1 MRLDVRRFAWTVLA
15 GITLLIPG
23 GTPPLAA
30 DAPGMAFP
38 DTTTV
43 DGNGAATFT
52 LPLALPQGTGGLTP
66 KLSLSYSS
74 HQDNGLLGVGWLLSG
89 THTVARCA
97 PTIAQ
102 DGHTGGVTF
111 TAQDRFCLD
120 GQRLVPIDGGTQG
133 GDGTV
138 YRTEVD
144 GFVKVVSHWDG
155 GQSCGGGP
163 CSFEAFAGNGTVIT
177 FGTEGTGF
185 SGVGAPSGIVAVW
198 AVRSITDSDGNF
210 ITFDY
215 RSNAATGEYQLTG
228 VTYSGV
234 GLANTRGVDFTYE
247 PNAPVEAVTRYQGG
261 VATTTTVRLK
271 QIVVKT
277 TIDGQDSDVATYS
290 IGYGTGPT
298 TGRSRIATI
307 TECGRTGQ
315 CAAPL
320 TLTWSDP
327 AGKAGAPSYAAISN
341 IATNLTA
348 DQAND
353 LFFASDFVG
362 DGRSGLAR
370 INTKSGLVDVLTYN
384 LSDGTFTRTPWRTQP
399 STQCASAALVG
410 DFNGD
415 GITDILCIGVYGSTF
430 SGTTYS
436 TDPRTGGVVTT
447 AWAPQNAPST
457 SNKRF
462 LSSDVN
468 GDGITDL
475 VLLGVVGQNLSVT
488 SYLGQPSGVSGQ
500 PVAGPSTPARF
511 TSLATAGIEATD
523 LTGDGTAELVYP
535 VVVGSTIQL
544 QVVPDL
550 TNPAATARSWTLP
563 GIPTSVASQL
573 DLTFGDLN
581 GDGIQDL
588 VGIFDSTGGRTVK
601 RYLATGTGLS
611 EVAGTLAFGQQVASV
626 VVEDFNGDHMADFGA
641 LRQYGSGGQLS
652 VVLSG
657 GDGTAQTWATFTQPL
672 STTSPVLQG
681 DFAGRGFADM
691 VQLTVRSGSWQAEMF
706 LGAPYSVAGLSEP
719 PPPDMLVSVAN
730 GIGATTTFTYAPLTN
745 AYGQVY
751 AKGAASAYPY
761 QDVQDATYV
770 VSRLDR
776 SDGMVDCAGPDATG
790 HCFTYTYAYEGAVQN
805 LQGRGWS
812 GFASV
817 TSSDPQA
824 GRAST
829 TSYATTFPFTHLAT
843 DQQMRAILGDR
854 LVPMKGQALVKQSCT
869 MGTGGTP
876 VGTRTDGAPADCA
889 QQAATPANAFFTG
902 VYQVQQVAELTSM
915 YPNPDGNTP
924 DPQPAYTLVETYAY
938 DGFGNVT
945 LVSDLGDASDADT
958 TPTYTCAT
966 YNAPPTDLS
975 AQGPWRLGYV
985 IDHKVRTSAAGC
997 LDGGAFAAWTPGTD
1011 LTWERNGYDDSW
1023 QVLYR
1028 ARFLDAASP
1037 DARNAACPAPVAGG
1051 TWLCTS
1057 YAYDVYGNV
1066 TASTDPQGATETF
1079 GFDATFHTF
1088 PVSRTSPPVED
1099 GGTLTISRTYDLALG
1114 VVLST
1119 TDPNGNTAG
1128 ATYDD
1133 FGRQLTATAP
1143 SPADG
1148 SPVRTTAISYAA
1160 GTPAGWTTT
1169 TTSCTDWRD
1178 CGQEASDA
1186 WSWSSVSYDGMGRQ
1200 YRTVREGATEDDPV
1214 IAESIAFDAAGRVA
1228 ARSLPHFAS
1237 TGAAAWNR
1245 TDYDVYD
1252 RPVLTCGP
1260 PDPDLGASTIQAWA
1274 YNNAARTTT
1283 RNTYSAASCEASAS
1297 AATSLVQTT
1306 VSFYDTRGRVL
1317 KTIAPDS
1324 GVGTFAYD
1332 PLSRIVR
1339 RVGPLDSGGSDT
1351 TVYVYDSL
1359 SRTTSQSDP
1368 TRGTIALA
1376 YDALGNVVST
1386 RDSAGNTI
1394 TQTFDA
1400 LARPLVRTLVDAGN
1414 VTVETSTFGYDTGAN
1429 AKGRMSSA
1437 ANATVSHTM
1446 AYDRM
1451 GNQSAF
1457 TTTIGDATFSFGAL
1471 FDPLGRETA
1480 ATGADGSVVETV
1492 YGPDLN
1498 LQSVNYCA
1506 AGGSA
1511 FSTIAA
1517 YGDYTALGRYQSR
1530 SYGNGLTARFS
1541 YDVLGR
1547 LTASATK
1554 SGATDLTSTT
1564 YAWGARDNPVNVLS
1578 RITDTLA
1585 AGQSQTLGYDVM
1597 GRLTSATG
1605 PYPDTV
1611 LTYDVGGNIRSWR
1624 TGSQT
1629 TIFETN
1635 PSAAYRLSSSGTGT
1649 GSDTYDYLGNGALSA
1664 RTAGG
1669 GAEAWAYAYDPEAML
1684 TGVALNGAS
1693 VSDMAY
1699 GPGKSLAIEKDADG
1713 TATVWLGPGLHRT
1726 AMDTGMLWTTSI
1738 SGPDGIVATI
1748 TTDSFTPSDGESTC
1762 LAALAS
1768 SAPTPTPAPTGD
1780 AAGLPDWS
1788 VPGTAV
1794 AAAGIIGLPGGLVL
1808 LLGGR
1813 RRGRAGGAGAWL
1825 RRLFIA
1831 ILASTVV
1838 WAGTPRPAHA
1848 DLVPGPNGAG
1858 IEQIGIRYFHRDT
1871 VLSPNLVTDADGK
1884 ETARVAYLPFGGLN
1898 EPASSGVDDF
1908 REKFGGRDQIATTGL
1923 LNFGARIYDPALGR
1937 FLTPDPV
1944 GQFDN
1949 PYSYAGNDP
1958 FGHADPD
1965 GRFSTEAYFGGAG
1978 LIHQPPATMAGGG
1991 GAPFSPGKVLLH
2003 IGEMV
2008 ALIAISVAFPE
2019 VGVAIGVAFTAY
2031 DAVKFVRDPSIENG
2045 LALGFDVATLGFGG
2059 EADAAE
2065 VGLEDAAR
2073 SEGAGA
2079 KAVKGDEPLESGLAN
2094 DGHDGQQKAP
2104 GGDEASCG
2112 AASFAG
2118 GTPVRTRDGLVAI
2131 EDLRV
2136 GDEVLAGGDP
2146 AADAS
2151 WRPVTRLYSR
2161 VAADALDLT
2170 VGGETL
2176 RTTARHPFLA
2186 EGGGWTEAAA
2196 LQPGGTV
2203 IRADGSAAAVTEV
2216 RPVGEAV
2223 RVYNLEVADLH
2234 VYAVGEDAVLAHNVL
2249 TVTCAYDSGGR
2260 KTTAQTSITQ
2270 ADLDTGSGTNR
2281 TTRDFVKD
2289 EAGFT
2294 KLSSGKYDPN
2304 SGLTDEFPDA
2314 GHIFANRLGGSG
2326 KDVENI
2332 FPQARN
2338 INRGQYRVFEG
2349 NVYEYVK
2356 KNGTVSAQ
2364 VDFTY
2369 EDSTAVA
2376 SKVRYQVY
2384 QGSKKVFDVTFSNYS
2399 YY

>member
-1 MRLDVRRFAWTVLA
+1 MRLDDVRRFAWAVLTGLA
-15 GITLLIPG
+15 LLVPG
-23 GTPPLAA
+23 GGPPLAA
-30 DAPGMAFP
+30 DAPGVAFP

-52 LPLALPQGTGGLTP
+52 LPLALPQGTGGLMP
-66 KLSLSYSS
+66 KLALTYSS
-74 HQDNGLLGVGWLLSG
+74 HQGDGLLGVGWLLSG

-102 DGHTGGVTF
+102 DGHAGGVTF
-111 TAQDRFCLD
+111 TTRDRFCLD
-120 GQRLVPIDGGTQG
+120 GQRLVPIDGGEQG

-144 GFVKVVSHWDG
+144 GFVKVVSYWDG
-155 GQSCGGGP
+155 GRSCGGGP
-163 CSFEAFAGNGTVIT
+163 CSFKAFVGNGTVIT

-185 SGVGAPSGIVAVW
+185 TGVGAPDGIVAVW

-210 ITFDY
+210 ITFSY
-215 RSNAATGEYQLTG
+215 RSDAATGEYRLTN

-234 GLANTRGVDFTYE
+234 GLTDTRGVDFIYG
-247 PNAPVEAVTRYQGG
+247 PNAAVEAVTRYQGG
-261 VATTTTVRLK
+261 VATTTTVRLER
-271 QIVVKT
+271 IVVKT
-277 TIDGQDSDVATYS
+277 TIDGRDSDVATYS
-290 IGYGTGPT
+290 IGYETGPT

-315 CAAPL
+315 CSAPL
-320 TLTWSDP
+320 VLTWSDP
-327 AGKAGAPSYAAISN
+327 AGTSGGPSYAATAD
-341 IATNLTA
+341 IATGLTA
-348 DQAND
+348 DQADD
-353 LFFASDFVG
+353 LFFAADFVG

-370 INTKSGLVDVLTYN
+370 INTRSGLVDVLTYD
-384 LSDGTFTRTPWRTQP
+384 LQGGTFTRTPWQTRP
-399 STQCASAALVG
+399 SSQCASAALVG

-415 GITDILCIGVYGSTF
+415 GTADILCIGVYGSTF
-430 SGTTYS
+430 SGTMYS
-436 TDPRTGGVVTT
+436 TDPRTGGVITT
-447 AWAPQNAPST
+447 AWTPGNAPGT
-457 SNKRF
+457 ANRRF
-462 LSSDVN
+462 LAGDVN

-475 VLLGVVGQNLSVT
+475 ILLGVVGQTLTVT

-500 PVAGPSTPARF
+500 PVTGPGTPARF

-523 LTGDGTAELVYP
+523 LTGDGTVELVYP
-535 VVVGSTIQL
+535 VVVGSAIQL
-544 QVVPDL
+544 QVVSDL
-550 TNPAATARSWTLP
+550 TDPAATARSWALP
-563 GIPTSVASQL
+563 GIPASAASRL

-581 GDGIQDL
+581 GDGIQDP
-588 VGIFDSTGGRTVK
+588 VGIFDGTGGRTVK
-601 RYLATGTGLS
+601 RYLATGTGLN
-611 EVAGTLAFGQQVASV
+611 EVAGTLAFGQQVASI
-626 VVEDFNGDHMADFGA
+626 VVEDFNGDRMADLGA

-657 GDGTAQTWATFTQPL
+657 GDGTARTWATFTQPL

-681 DFAGRGFADM
+681 DFTGRGFIDM
-691 VQLTVRSGSWQAEMF
+691 VQLTVRSGSWRAETF
-706 LGAPYSVAGLSEP
+706 VGAPYSVAGLSEP
-719 PPPDMLVSVAN
+719 PPPDMLTSVAN
-730 GIGATTTFTYAPLTN
+730 GIGATTTLTYAPLTN
-745 AYGQVY
+745 AYGRVY
-751 AKGAASAYPY
+751 ARGTGAVYPY

-776 SDGMVDCAGPDATG
+776 SDGMADCAGPDATG
-790 HCFTYTYAYEGAVQN
+790 HCFTYTYAYAGAVQN

-817 TSSDPQA
+817 TSFDPQA

-829 TSYATTFPFTHLAT
+829 TSYATVFPFTHLST
-843 DQQMRAILGDR
+843 GQRMQAILGDR
-854 LVPMKGQALVKQSCT
+854 LVPMKSQALVKQSCT
-869 MGTGGTP
+869 MGDGGTP

-889 QQAATPANAFFTG
+889 HQAAAPADAFFAG

-915 YPNPDGNTP
+915 YPNPDGDAP
-924 DPQPAYTLVETYAY
+924 DPQPAYTLVKTYAY

-945 LVSDLGDASDADT
+945 LVSDLGDTSAPDT

-975 AQGPWRLGYV
+975 ARGPWRLGYV

-997 LDGGAFAAWTPGTD
+997 LDGSAFAAWTPGTD
-1011 LTWERNGYDDSW
+1011 LTWERNGYDGSW
-1023 QVLYR
+1023 QLLYR

-1037 DARNAACPAPVAGG
+1037 DARNATCPAPVAGG

-1057 YAYDVYGNV
+1057 YAYDIYGNV
-1066 TASTDPQGATETF
+1066 TASTDPQGATERF
-1079 GFDATFHTF
+1079 GFDPTFHTF
-1088 PVSRTSPPVED
+1088 PVSRTSPPVGD
-1099 GGTLTISRTYDLALG
+1099 GGTLTVSRTFDLALG

-1119 TDPNGNTAG
+1119 TDPNGNTIG

-1133 FGRQLTATAP
+1133 FGRPLAVTAP

-1148 SPVRTTAISYAA
+1148 SPVLATVISYAA
-1160 GTPAGWTTT
+1160 GTPAGWTATT
-1169 TTSCTDWRD
+1169 SSCTDWRD
-1178 CGQEASDA
+1178 CGRVSAS
-1186 WSWSSVSYDGMGRQ
+1186 WSWSSVSHDGMGRR
-1200 YRTVREGATEDDPV
+1200 YRTVRKGAVESDPV
-1214 IAESIAFDAAGRVA
+1214 IVETVAFDAAGRVA
-1228 ARSLPHFAS
+1228 ARSLPYFAV
-1237 TGAAAWNR
+1237 TGTAAWNR

-1260 PDPDLGASTIQAWA
+1260 PDPDLGASTVQTWT
-1274 YNNAARTTT
+1274 YDNAARTTT
-1283 RNTYSAASCEASAS
+1283 RNTYSAATCGAAAGEAR
-1297 AATSLVQTT
+1297 SLVQTT

-1317 KTIAPDS
+1317 KTIAPDG
-1324 GVGTFAYD
+1324 GVSTFAYD

-1339 RVGPLDSGGSDT
+1339 RIGPLDSGGSDT

-1386 RDSAGNTI
+1386 RDSAGNTV
-1394 TQTFDA
+1394 TQSFDA
-1400 LARPLVRTLVDAGN
+1400 LSRPLVRTLAANG

-1429 AKGRMSSA
+1429 ARGRMSSA

-1457 TTTIGDATFSFGAL
+1457 TTTIGGETFSFGAL

-1480 ATGADGSVVETV
+1480 AVGADGSVVQTV

-1498 LQSVNYCA
+1498 LESVNYCA
-1506 AGGSA
+1506 AGQPS
-1511 FSTIAA
+1511 FSTIAT
-1517 YGDYTALGRYQSR
+1517 YGDYTALGRYRSR
-1530 SYGNGLTARFS
+1530 RYANGLTSRFA

-1547 LTASATK
+1547 LTASATT
-1554 SGATDLTSTT
+1554 SGTTDLASTT
-1564 YAWGARDNPVNVLS
+1564 YAWGAPDNPVNVLS

-1611 LTYDVGGNIRSWR
+1611 LTYDAGGNIRSWR

-1629 TIFETN
+1629 TIFETD
-1635 PSAAYRLSSSGTGT
+1635 PSAAYRLRASGTGT

-1669 GAEAWAYAYDPEAML
+1669 GDAWAWAYAYDPEAML
-1684 TGVALNGAS
+1684 TGVALNGES
-1693 VSDMAY
+1693 VSDLAY
-1699 GPGKSLAIEKDADG
+1699 GPDKSLAIEKDADG
-1713 TATVWLGPGLHRT
+1713 TTTVWLGPGLHRT
-1726 AMDTGMLWTTSI
+1726 TAKTGTLWTTSI

-1748 TTDSFTPSDGESTC
+1748 TTDGFTPSDGESTC

-1768 SAPTPTPAPTGD
+1768 SAPGPAGS
-1780 AAGLPDWS
+1780 AAGLSGRS
-1788 VPGTAV
+1788 VPAMAVV
-1794 AAAGIIGLPGGLVL
+1794 AAGVAGLPGGLVL

-1813 RRGRAGGAGAWL
+1813 RRSRAPGAPGARL
-1825 RRLFIA
+1825 RRLLVA
-1831 ILASTVV
+1831 ILASAVV

-1858 IEQIGIRYFHRDT
+1858 IEQVGIRYFHRDT
-1871 VLSPNLVTDADGK
+1871 VLSPNLVTDAEGR
-1884 ETARVAYLPFGGLN
+1884 ETARVAYLPFGSLN
-1898 EPASSGVDDF
+1898 EPDSTGVDDF
-1908 REKFGGRDQIATTGL
+1908 REKFGGRDRIATTGL

-1937 FLTPDPV
+1937 FLTPDPA

-1958 FGHADPD
+1958 FGHADPG
-1965 GRFSTEAYFGGAG
+1965 GRFSTEAYFGGTG
-1978 LIHQPPATMAGGG
+1978 LAHKPPATTAGGS
-1991 GAPFSPGKVLLH
+1991 GAPFSPGKVLLDVGGM
-2003 IGEMV
+2003 I

-2031 DAVKFVRDPSIENG
+2031 DAVKLVRNPSIENG
-2045 LALGFDVATLGFGG
+2045 LALGFDVVTLGLGG

-2073 SEGAGA
+2073 SEGAGM
-2079 KAVKGDEPLESGLAN
+2079 KATGDEPLDSGLAN
-2094 DGHDGQQKAP
+2094 DGHDGQQKTP

-2118 GTPVRTRDGLVAI
+2118 GTPVRARGGLVAI

-2136 GDEVLAGGDP
+2136 GDEVLAGSDP

-2161 VAADALDLT
+2161 VAGDALDLT

-2176 RTTARHPFLA
+2176 RTTAGHPFLA
-2186 EGGGWTEAAA
+2186 EDGGWTAAAA
-2196 LQPGGTV
+2196 LRPGSAV
-2203 IRADGSAAAVTEV
+2203 VRADGTAAAVTEV

-2234 VYAVGEDAVLAHNVL
+2234 VYAVGEGGILAHNVL
-2249 TVTCAYDSGGR
+2249 TVTCTYDTTNR
-2260 KTTAQTSITQ
+2260 KTSAQTTITQ
-2270 ADLDTGSGTNR
+2270 SDLDTGSGTSK

-2294 KLSSGKYDPN
+2294 KLPNGKYDPN

-2326 KDVENI
+2326 KDIENI

-2338 INRGQYRVFEG
+2338 INRGEYRVFEG
-2349 NVYEYVK
+2349 KVYDYVRQ
-2356 KNGTVSAQ
+2356 NGTVSAT

-2376 SKVRYQVY
+2376 SEVRYRVY
-2384 QGSKKVFDVTFSNYS
+2384 QGNKKIYDVTFSNYS